1 MKSNHKEPLLTYA
14 LNASGRMVHI
24 NDVNDVKR
32 GLACNCFCPKCNEPL
47 EAKLGYGG
55 RQPHFS
61 HGKGADCSGSYMT
74 ALHKLAEQILKEEK
88 AVMVPAYKS
97 IDGCIL
103 AFERVEIEQR
113 VERKDLQPDIVGI
126 TADGLRW
133 FVEIRNTHEVDERKR
148 NKLRES
154 DITCLEIDV
163 REQTLENLKS
173 FLLDSANSREWLNNP
188 IYEKRV
194 TEINR
199 NRVSE
204 IVKRL
209 LDNPVLRV
217 YAGEDVVL
225 KDHSV
230 SISEDRLYASVKA
243 ISSNGVPYLFHI
255 GNNDVIAHILPR
267 RDCNEFTIDTEKYIS
282 NEGPI
287 PVSEMGIKYRLGI
300 IRSQYSHNYLDS
312 AETKNVSYSYKKMR
326 GVDVANL
333 VNSPKRRPIEESG
346 SLGSKQI
353 DVLPLERPELVEEY
367 YKQLLSAEYY
377 KTDEGYI
384 ADIVRCDETK
394 MGIILLYK
402 DNPAEIRTY
411 LPFHIVIISSKNGNL
426 SRNKVADFTNEK
438 TAIVQYNNRLKA
450 MRENVYLN
458 RTLGDAQGGLP
469 F

>member
-1 MKSNHKEPLLTYA
+1 MKRNHKEPLLTYA

-24 NDVNDVKR
+24 NDVKR
-32 GLACNCFCPKCNEPL
+32 GLACNCSCPKCKEPL

-148 NKLRES
+148 NKLIES

-173 FLLDSANSREWLNNP
+173 FLLDSADSREWLNNP

-209 LDNPVLRV
+209 IDNPVLRV

-282 NEGPI
+282 NEGSI

-312 AETKNVSYSYKKMR
+312 AETKNVSCSYKKMR

-469 F
+469 L

>member
-1 MKSNHKEPLLTYA
+1 MKRNHKEPLLTYA

-24 NDVNDVKR
+24 NDVKR
-32 GLACNCFCPKCNEPL
+32 GLACNCSCPKCKEPL

-148 NKLRES
+148 NKLIES

-173 FLLDSANSREWLNNP
+173 FLLDSADSREWLNNP

-209 LDNPVLRV
+209 IDNPVLRV

-282 NEGPI
+282 NEGSI

-312 AETKNVSYSYKKMR
+312 AETKNVSCSYKKMR

>member
-1 MKSNHKEPLLTYA
+1 MKRNHKEPLLTYA

-24 NDVNDVKR
+24 NDVKR
-32 GLACNCFCPKCNEPL
+32 GLACNCSCPKCKEPL

-148 NKLRES
+148 NKLIES

-173 FLLDSANSREWLNNP
+173 FLLDSADSREWLNNP

-209 LDNPVLRV
+209 IDNPVLRV

-282 NEGPI
+282 NEGSI

>member
-1 MKSNHKEPLLTYA
+1 
-14 LNASGRMVHI
+14 MVHI
-24 NDVNDVKR
+24 NDVKR
-32 GLACNCFCPKCNEPL
+32 GLACNCSCPKCKEPL

-148 NKLRES
+148 NKLIES

-173 FLLDSANSREWLNNP
+173 FLLDSADSREWLNNP

-209 LDNPVLRV
+209 IDNPVLRV

-282 NEGPI
+282 NEGSI

-312 AETKNVSYSYKKMR
+312 AETKNVSCSYKKMR

-458 RTLGDAQGGLP
+458 RTWGDAQGGLP

>member
-1 MKSNHKEPLLTYA
+1 
-14 LNASGRMVHI
+14 
-24 NDVNDVKR
+24 
-32 GLACNCFCPKCNEPL
+32 
-47 EAKLGYGG
+47 
-55 RQPHFS
+55 
-61 HGKGADCSGSYMT
+61 MT

-243 ISSNGVPYLFHI
+243 VSSNGVPYLFHI

-450 MRENVYLN
+450 MRKNVYLN

>member
-312 AETKNVSYSYKKMR
+312 AETKNVSCSYKKM
-326 GVDVANL
+326 
-333 VNSPKRRPIEESG
+333 KRRPIEESG

-353 DVLPLERPELVEEY
+353 DVSPLERPELVEEY

-394 MGIILLYK
+394 KGIILLYK
-402 DNPAEIRTY
+402 DN
-411 LPFHIVIISSKNGNL
+411 
-426 SRNKVADFTNEK
+426 
-438 TAIVQYNNRLKA
+438 
-450 MRENVYLN
+450 
-458 RTLGDAQGGLP
+458 LGTVVKY
-469 F
+469 

>member
-1 MKSNHKEPLLTYA
+1 MKRNHKEPLLTYA

-24 NDVNDVKR
+24 NDVKR
-32 GLACNCFCPKCNEPL
+32 GLACNCFCPKCKEPL

-148 NKLRES
+148 NKLIES

-173 FLLDSANSREWLNNP
+173 FLLDSADSREWLNNP

-209 LDNPVLRV
+209 IDNPVLRV

-282 NEGPI
+282 NEGSI

-312 AETKNVSYSYKKMR
+312 AETKNVSCSYKKMR

-402 DNPAEIRTY
+402 ANPAEIRTY

>member
-1 MKSNHKEPLLTYA
+1 MKRNHKEPLLTYA

-24 NDVNDVKR
+24 NDVKR
-32 GLACNCFCPKCNEPL
+32 GLACNCSCPKCKEPL

-148 NKLRES
+148 NKLIES

-173 FLLDSANSREWLNNP
+173 FLLDSADSREWLNNP

-209 LDNPVLRV
+209 IDNPVLRV

-282 NEGPI
+282 NEGSI

-312 AETKNVSYSYKKMR
+312 AETKNVSCSYKKMR

-458 RTLGDAQGGLP
+458 RTWGDAQGGLP

>member
-1 MKSNHKEPLLTYA
+1 
-14 LNASGRMVHI
+14 
-24 NDVNDVKR
+24 
-32 GLACNCFCPKCNEPL
+32 
-47 EAKLGYGG
+47 
-55 RQPHFS
+55 
-61 HGKGADCSGSYMT
+61 
-74 ALHKLAEQILKEEK
+74 
-88 AVMVPAYKS
+88 MVPAYKS

-148 NKLRES
+148 NKLIES

-173 FLLDSANSREWLNNP
+173 FLLDSADSREWLNNP

-209 LDNPVLRV
+209 IDNPVLRV

-282 NEGPI
+282 NEGSI

-312 AETKNVSYSYKKMR
+312 AETKNVSCSYKKMR

>member
-1 MKSNHKEPLLTYA
+1 
-14 LNASGRMVHI
+14 MVHI
-24 NDVNDVKR
+24 NDVKR
-32 GLACNCFCPKCNEPL
+32 GLACNCFCPKCKEPL

-103 AFERVEIEQR
+103 AFEIVEIEQR

-148 NKLRES
+148 NKLIES

-173 FLLDSANSREWLNNP
+173 FLLDSADSREWLNNP
-188 IYEKRV
+188 IYAKRV

-209 LDNPVLRV
+209 IDNPVLRV

-282 NEGPI
+282 NEGSI

-312 AETKNVSYSYKKMR
+312 AETKNVSCSYKKMR

>member
-1 MKSNHKEPLLTYA
+1 
-14 LNASGRMVHI
+14 MVHI
-24 NDVNDVKR
+24 NDVKR
-32 GLACNCFCPKCNEPL
+32 GLACNCFCPKCKEPL

-148 NKLRES
+148 NKLIES

-173 FLLDSANSREWLNNP
+173 FLLDSADSREWLNNP

-209 LDNPVLRV
+209 IDNPVLRV

-282 NEGPI
+282 NEGSI

-312 AETKNVSYSYKKMR
+312 AETKNVSCSYKKMR

>member
-1 MKSNHKEPLLTYA
+1 MKRNHKEPLLTYA

-24 NDVNDVKR
+24 NDVKR
-32 GLACNCFCPKCNEPL
+32 GLACNCSCPKCKEPL

-148 NKLRES
+148 NKLIES

-173 FLLDSANSREWLNNP
+173 FLLDSADYREWLNNP

-209 LDNPVLRV
+209 IDNPVLRV

-282 NEGPI
+282 NEGSI

-312 AETKNVSYSYKKMR
+312 AETKNVSCSYKKMR

>member
-1 MKSNHKEPLLTYA
+1 MLIKAEPIIDAVESIIKE
-14 LNASGRMVHI
+14 
-24 NDVNDVKR
+24 
-32 GLACNCFCPKCNEPL
+32 
-47 EAKLGYGG
+47 
-55 RQPHFS
+55 
-61 HGKGADCSGSYMT
+61 
-74 ALHKLAEQILKEEK
+74 
-88 AVMVPAYKS
+88 
-97 IDGCIL
+97 
-103 AFERVEIEQR
+103 
-113 VERKDLQPDIVGI
+113 
-126 TADGLRW
+126 
-133 FVEIRNTHEVDERKR
+133 

-243 ISSNGVPYLFHI
+243 VSSNGVPYLFHI

-450 MRENVYLN
+450 MRKNVYLN